1 MFVGRSNLV
10 SLVEQ
15 LVLVDGRPPT
25 GLTQE
30 PPVLVIEGY
39 GGTGRSAFLDTQA
52 ARWKPHT
59 PTALVNARSAA
70 DADVDS
76 LRPLLVA
83 VMQGLSEKVGTYEV
97 KFPRV
102 VLAYVAMESPIE
114 GDFDVKRSRDEMK
127 ARLVAYRDR
136 DALIGLVGSV
146 VQSSFGAL
154 VPQLGM
160 GDAFVD
166 GVAQRIV
173 DRLRRASRLA
183 RFSWDEA
190 LPWFRHQDNGYDFDE
205 FTALVRLSKQAA
217 KDTSDVRADVDDLL
231 MGAMLADLRESL
243 DRVANRPWNA
253 VVLLDEG
260 DTAAARSFV
269 TALVD
274 RRRRRHGR
282 EPRLPPDPLVVV
294 TTSAG
299 ALSQDL
305 PDVDA
310 GHPWLREVL
319 GDLTEADVHD
329 LARARLWPPD
339 LGTRRVADVTHRL
352 TGGHAEATV
361 AVLDA
366 LEDDHGLIDRVDEI
380 FDRPVKTS
388 RKTLEAHLLDKVV
401 TGMGAGDHVAE
412 DLATLSA
419 ARSRGEATRL
429 AKLLRLDP
437 TLELMASPS
446 LWPDQALPRFVR
458 YLGLRRLAA
467 RTEGHRWTDVF
478 TALRDEAVRQGDV
491 VGSLHHRLALGE
503 TAAVAAELTGLL
515 PELGDTEWLELLDSI
530 TATPALAHPLG
541 TPKVDDPVH
550 RLLVTSHALSDSRL
564 SERAG
569 LRSRYVVAEKD
580 LRSLAGS
587 SEAFVLRAQHYHKLA
602 GRLD

>member
-1 MFVGRSNLV
+1 M
-10 SLVEQ
+10 
-15 LVLVDGRPPT
+15 
-25 GLTQE
+25 
-30 PPVLVIEGY
+30 
-39 GGTGRSAFLDTQA
+39 
-52 ARWKPHT
+52 
-59 PTALVNARSAA
+59 
-70 DADVDS
+70 DS

-83 VMQGLSEKVGTYEV
+83 VMQGLSEKVGSYEV

-102 VLAYVAMESPIE
+102 ILAHVAMESPVD
-114 GDFDVKRSRDEMK
+114 GDFDVKRAKDEMK

-136 DALIGLVGSV
+136 DALIGLVGNL
-146 VQSSFGAL
+146 VQTVAPPL
-154 VPQLGM
+154 
-160 GDAFVD
+160 GDALVD
-166 GVAQRIV
+166 GVVQRIV

-183 RFSWDEA
+183 RFSWDDA

-217 KDTSDVRADVDDLL
+217 KNTSDVRADVDDLL

-274 RRRRRHGR
+274 RRRRRDVR
-282 EPRLPPDPLVVV
+282 APRLPPDPLVLV

-319 GDLTEADVHD
+319 GDLAEADVHD

-339 LGTRRVADVTHRL
+339 LGTRRVADVTYRL
-352 TGGHAEATV
+352 TSGHAEATI
-361 AVLDA
+361 AVLNA
-366 LEDDHGLIDRVDEI
+366 LEDDPTLIARVDEV
-380 FDRPVKTS
+380 FDRPVTS
-388 RKTLEAHLLDKVV
+388 SRQPLGAHLLDKVA
-401 TGMGAGDHVAE
+401 TGLGPGDHVA
-412 DLATLSA
+412 DTLATLSA
-419 ARSRGEATRL
+419 ARNRGEATRL

-437 TLELMASPS
+437 TLELMTSPS

-478 TALRDEAVRQGDV
+478 TALRDEAVRRGDV
-491 VGSLHHRLALGE
+491 VGGLHHRLALGE
-503 TAAVAAELTGLL
+503 TAAVAAELAGLL
-515 PELGDTEWLELLDSI
+515 PELGDTEWLHLLDSI
-530 TATPALAHPLG
+530 TATPALARPLG
-541 TPKVDDPVH
+541 TSKVDDPVH
-550 RLLVTSHALSDSRL
+550 RLLVTGHALADPRL
-564 SERAG
+564 SDRAG
-569 LRSRYVVAEKD
+569 LRNRYVIAGND